1 MKFIENTPLNTKAID
16 DLITTKDDLHLV
28 WPLAKYP
35 FDHNQWKKVLDP
47 AEGNKS
53 FFFYADN
60 RCIGHAALRITD
72 NPCVYAV
79 SFLYLIPAER
89 SKGLGQKMIGMIEQY
104 AHKNLSASRLVL
116 VVRTYNPKA
125 IKCYLKSGFK
135 EESRAGTLI
144 RMSKS
149 LQRTHHKSQNAEKDD
164 NAS

>member
-1 MKFIENTPLNTKAID
+1 MKLFENTPLDTTAIA
-16 DLITTKDDLHLV
+16 DLIATKDDLYLV
-28 WPLAKYP
+28 WPLAKHP
-35 FDHNQWKKVLDP
+35 FDHNQWQKVLDP
-47 AEGNKS
+47 ADGNKS

-60 RCIGHAALRITD
+60 RRIGHAALRATD

-89 SKGLGQKMIGMIEQY
+89 RKGLGQQMIGMLEHY

-125 IKCYLKSGFK
+125 IKCYLKSDFR
-135 EESRAGTLI
+135 EESREGTLI

-149 LQRTHHKSQNAEKDD
+149 L
-164 NAS
+164 

>member
-1 MKFIENTPLNTKAID
+1 MKIFENTPLDTKAIA
-16 DLITTKDDLHLV
+16 DLITTKGDLHLV

-60 RCIGHAALRITD
+60 HCIGHAALRTTD
-72 NPCVYAV
+72 NPGVYAV

-89 SKGLGQKMIGMIEQY
+89 SKGLGQKMIGMVEQY
-104 AHKNLSASRLVL
+104 AHKNLSVSRLVL

-125 IKCYLKSGFK
+125 IKCYLKSVFR
-135 EESRAGTLI
+135 EDNREGTLI
-144 RMSKS
+144 RMSKF
-149 LQRTHHKSQNAEKDD
+149 L
-164 NAS
+164 

>member
-1 MKFIENTPLNTKAID
+1 MKIFENTPLDTKAIA

-35 FDHNQWKKVLDP
+35 FDHNQWQKVLDP

-60 RCIGHAALRITD
+60 GCIGHAALRTTD

-79 SFLYLIPAER
+79 SFLYLLPAER
-89 SKGLGQKMIGMIEQY
+89 SKGLGQKMIGMLEQY
-104 AHKNLSASRLVL
+104 AQKNLSASRLTL
-116 VVRTYNPKA
+116 VARTYNPKA
-125 IKCYLKSGFK
+125 IECYLKSGFR
-135 EESRAGTLI
+135 EDSREGTLI

-149 LQRTHHKSQNAEKDD
+149 L
-164 NAS
+164 

>member
-1 MKFIENTPLNTKAID
+1 MKIFENTPLDTKAIA
-16 DLITTKDDLHLV
+16 DLITTKGDLHLV

-60 RCIGHAALRITD
+60 HCIGHAALRTTD
-72 NPCVYAV
+72 NPYVYAV

-89 SKGLGQKMIGMIEQY
+89 SKGLGQKMIGMVEQY
-104 AHKNLSASRLVL
+104 AHKNLSVSRLVL

-125 IKCYLKSGFK
+125 IKCYLKSGFR
-135 EESRAGTLI
+135 EDNREGTLI

-149 LQRTHHKSQNAEKDD
+149 L
-164 NAS
+164 

>member
-1 MKFIENTPLNTKAID
+1 MKIVENTPLNTKAIA
-16 DLITTKDDLHLV
+16 DLITAKGDLHLV

-35 FDHNQWKKVLDP
+35 FDHNQWQKVLDP

-60 RCIGHAALRITD
+60 HCIGHAALRTTN
-72 NPCVYAV
+72 NPSVYAV

-89 SKGLGQKMIGMIEQY
+89 SKGLGHKMIGMVEQY

-125 IKCYLKSGFK
+125 IKCYLKSGFQ
-135 EESRAGTLI
+135 EDNREGTLI

-149 LQRTHHKSQNAEKDD
+149 L
-164 NAS
+164 

>member
-16 DLITTKDDLHLV
+16 DLITTKDDLHQV

-60 RCIGHAALRITD
+60 RCIGHAALRTTD

-89 SKGLGQKMIGMIEQY
+89 SKGLGQTMIGMIKQY

>member
-1 MKFIENTPLNTKAID
+1 MKIVENTPLNTQAIA
-16 DLITTKDDLHLV
+16 DLITAKGDLHLV

-35 FDHNQWKKVLDP
+35 FDHNQWQKVLDP

-60 RCIGHAALRITD
+60 HCIGHAALRTTN
-72 NPCVYAV
+72 NPSVYAV

-89 SKGLGQKMIGMIEQY
+89 SKSLGQKMIGMVEQY
-104 AHKNLSASRLVL
+104 AHKNLSASRLVM

-125 IKCYLKSGFK
+125 IKCYLKSGFR
-135 EESRAGTLI
+135 EDNREGTLI

-149 LQRTHHKSQNAEKDD
+149 L
-164 NAS
+164 

>member
-1 MKFIENTPLNTKAID
+1 MKIVENTPLDTKAIA
-16 DLITTKDDLHLV
+16 DLITTKGDLHLV

-53 FFFYADN
+53 FLFYADN
-60 RCIGHAALRITD
+60 RCIGHAALRTTD

-89 SKGLGQKMIGMIEQY
+89 SKGLGQKMIGMVEQY
-104 AHKNLSASRLVL
+104 AHKNLSVSRLVL

-125 IKCYLKSGFK
+125 VKCYLKSGFR
-135 EESRAGTLI
+135 EESREGTLI
-144 RMSKS
+144 RMSK
-149 LQRTHHKSQNAEKDD
+149 LL
-164 NAS
+164 